1 MNEQLK
7 RATIRCEGASV
18 MSVCRNR
25 FVRNALTLL
34 LCSAIA
40 FPPALLAQQARIG
53 ESGFSFK
60 VTSELVL
67 VSVTVRDKKGN
78 LVRGLKQS
86 EFTVLED
93 GKTQQIQSFDIE
105 DVDNYAPSVS
115 EAGPAQAEMAVPKTD
130 LLTGKK
136 SATHET
142 LRDRRLI
149 VLFLDLSSLQSDDS
163 DRAVE
168 SAKNFIA
175 KQMTPADLVSI
186 ITFDTSLKVAQDFSS
201 DKKVLTAALDR
212 VGGIE
217 GGGQEFGTTGTSE
230 GTPEDSGSFVADDTD
245 YNIFNTDLR
254 LQALTTLAKNLAGI
268 DQKKSI
274 LYFSSGMTKTGV
286 ENQAQLRAAIN
297 AAVRS
302 NVSIYAVDSRGL
314 EAMPP
319 GGNSTAASL
328 RGVSA
333 YNGAA
338 VQNDLDSNFASQETL
353 VTIAN
358 DTGGKAFLD
367 TNDFSKAYSKVQADS
382 ETYYV
387 LGYRSS
393 NPNRDGRFRR
403 IQVKLNRSDVKLEYR
418 MGYYG
423 PRDFQHFTKEDREQQ
438 LQEELMSELPNTD
451 LPVYLGTGYF
461 RSTANKFYVPV
472 SIIVPASAMVAQR
485 HKDKASLDVLG
496 VVRDLTTK
504 FPVGNV
510 RDNIKLTVEQTQS
523 VVTVGSASPNAETQP
538 SIPLT
543 ASPGVPAPKHKNV
556 QYNTGFLL
564 PPGRYHLKF
573 VVRENQNGRVGTF
586 ESDLVIPDLRK
597 EKMKMS
603 SVILSSQKAPAG
615 KKSQLNPLVSDGQ
628 EIIPNVAHVFTPEQ
642 SMTLYYEVYDPAKS
656 ADKKDAIHLLTS
668 IQFFRGKVK
677 VYETPLVEALHL
689 NAAERKAAA
698 FQFEVPMKAVNPG
711 WYTCQVNVIDDA
723 DASFAF
729 PRTQVLVRP

>member
-1 MNEQLK
+1 MRELADK
-7 RATIRCEGASV
+7 SLRRALA
-18 MSVCRNR
+18 
-25 FVRNALTLL
+25 LL
-34 LCSAIA
+34 LCCAMMLPQA
-40 FPPALLAQQARIG
+40 ALAQQERMG
-53 ESGFSFK
+53 EGGVTFK

-67 VSVTVRDKKGN
+67 VSVTVRDKKGD

-86 EFTVLED
+86 DFTVLED
-93 GKTQQIQSFDIE
+93 GKAQRIQSFDIE
-105 DVDNYAPSVS
+105 DVENFAPAPQ
-115 EAGPAQAEMAVPKTD
+115 AGPAQALMTAPKTD
-130 LLTGKK
+130 LLTGKNTL
-136 SATHET
+136 AHEA

-149 VLFLDLSSLQSDDS
+149 VLFLDLSSLQTDDT

-168 SAKNFIA
+168 SAKHFIT

-186 ITFDTSLKVAQDFSS
+186 VTFDTGLKVAQDFSS
-201 DKKVLTAALDR
+201 DPKLLAAALDR
-212 VGGIE
+212 VSGIE
-217 GGGQEFGTTGTSE
+217 GVGQEAGTTGTSE

-254 LQALTTLAKNLAGI
+254 LQALATIARNLAGI

-286 ENQAQLRAAIN
+286 ENQAQLRAAVN

-302 NVSIYAVDSRGL
+302 NVSIYSVDSRGL
-314 EAMPP
+314 EAMPA
-319 GGNSTAASL
+319 GGSATSASL
-328 RGVSA
+328 RGTSA
-333 YNGAA
+333 YSGAA

-403 IQVKLNRSDVKLEYR
+403 IQVKLNRNDVKLEYR

-423 PRDFQHFTKEDREQQ
+423 PRDFQHFTKQDREQQ
-438 LQEELMSELPNTD
+438 LQEELMSDLPNTD
-451 LPVYLGTGYF
+451 LPVYLATGYF
-461 RSTANKFYVPV
+461 RSTENKFYVPV
-472 SIIVPASAMVAQR
+472 SIVVPASAMVAQSD
-485 HKDKASLDVLG
+485 KAKASLDVLG
-496 VVRDLTTK
+496 VVRDKTTK

-510 RDNIKLTVEQTQS
+510 RDTIQLTVEQTQS
-523 VVTVGSASPNAETQP
+523 VATGNAS
-538 SIPLT
+538 L
-543 ASPGVPAPKHKNV
+543 PAAGARRKNV

-573 VVRENQNGRVGTF
+573 VVRENQNGQVGTF
-586 ESDLVIPDLRK
+586 ESDLVIPDMRK

-603 SVILSSQKAPAG
+603 SVMLSSQKAPAG
-615 KKSQLNPLVSDGQ
+615 KKSQSNPLVSDGQ
-628 EIIPNVAHVFTPEQ
+628 EIIPNIAHVFTPDQ
-642 SMTLYYEVYDPAKS
+642 SMTLYYEVYDPAKA
-656 ADKKDAIHLLTS
+656 ADKKDSIHLLTS
-668 IQFFRGKVK
+668 IEFFRGKVK
-677 VYETPLVEALHL
+677 VYETPLVEAVHL
-689 NAAERKAAA
+689 NAADRKAAA
-698 FQFEVPMKAVNPG
+698 FQFEVPMKALNPG

-723 DASFAF
+723 GAAFAF
-729 PRTQVLVRP
+729 PRTQVLVKP

>member
-1 MNEQLK
+1 MKELADK
-7 RATIRCEGASV
+7 SLRRALA
-18 MSVCRNR
+18 M
-25 FVRNALTLL
+25 L
-34 LCSAIA
+34 LCCSMLLPQAA
-40 FPPALLAQQARIG
+40 LAQRERMG
-53 ESGFSFK
+53 DGGVTFR

-67 VSVTVRDKKGN
+67 VSVTVRDKKGE

-86 EFTVLED
+86 DFTVLED
-93 GKTQQIQSFDIE
+93 GKAQRVQSFDVE
-105 DVDNYAPSVS
+105 DVASFAPAPQ
-115 EAGPAQAEMAVPKTD
+115 AGPDQALMTEPKTD
-130 LLTGKK
+130 LFTGKA
-136 SATHET
+136 SVAHEA

-149 VLFLDLSSLQSDDS
+149 VLFLDLGSLQADDT

-168 SAKNFIA
+168 SAKHFVA

-186 ITFDTSLKVAQDFSS
+186 VTFDTGLKVAQDFSS
-201 DKKVLTAALDR
+201 DSKLLTAALDR
-212 VGGIE
+212 VSGIE
-217 GGGQEFGTTGTSE
+217 GVGQEAGTTGTSE

-254 LQALTTLAKNLAGI
+254 LQSLATIARNLAGI

-286 ENQAQLRAAIN
+286 ENQAQLRAAVN

-302 NVSIYAVDSRGL
+302 NVSIYSVDSRGL
-314 EAMPP
+314 EAMPA
-319 GGNSTAASL
+319 GGSATSASL
-328 RGVSA
+328 RGTSA
-333 YNGAA
+333 YSGAA

-353 VTIAN
+353 FTIAN

-387 LGYRSS
+387 LGYRSA

-403 IQVKLNRSDVKLEYR
+403 IQVKLNRNDVKLEYR

-423 PRDFQHFTKEDREQQ
+423 PRDFQHFTKVDREQQ

-451 LPVYLGTGYF
+451 LPVYLSTGYF
-461 RSTANKFYVPV
+461 RSTENKFYVPV
-472 SIIVPASAMVAQR
+472 SIIVPASAMVVQSDKA
-485 HKDKASLDVLG
+485 KASLDVLG
-496 VVRDLTTK
+496 VVRDKATK

-510 RDNIKLTVEQTQS
+510 RDTIQLTVEQTQS
-523 VVTVGSASPNAETQP
+523 VASSSAPAQTQQNVTP
-538 SIPLT
+538 SRR
-543 ASPGVPAPKHKNV
+543 KNV

-564 PPGRYHLKF
+564 PSGRYHLKF
-573 VVRENQNGRVGTF
+573 VVRENQNGQAGTF

-603 SVILSSQKAPAG
+603 SVMLSSQKAPAG
-615 KKSQLNPLVSDGQ
+615 KKSQSNPLVSDGQ
-628 EIIPNVAHVFTPEQ
+628 EIIPNIAHVFASDQ

-656 ADKKDAIHLLTS
+656 ADKKDSIHLLTS
-668 IQFFRGKVK
+668 IEFFRGKVK
-677 VYETPLVEALHL
+677 VYETPLVEAVHL
-689 NAAERKAAA
+689 NAADRKAAA
-698 FQFEVPMKAVNPG
+698 FQFEVPMKALNPG

-723 DASFAF
+723 SAAFAF
-729 PRTQVLVRP
+729 PRTQVLVKP